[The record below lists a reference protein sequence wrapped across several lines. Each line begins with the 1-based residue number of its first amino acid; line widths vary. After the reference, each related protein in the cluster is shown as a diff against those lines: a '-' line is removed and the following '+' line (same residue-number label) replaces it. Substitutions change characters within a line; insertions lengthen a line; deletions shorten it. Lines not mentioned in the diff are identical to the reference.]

1 MPILRLRRY
10 RASSSYLPE
19 QLHHRR
25 NWEFHR
31 YCARSSYLAI
41 ALVNIRAMALRGHRA
56 SSSCLPGFIDCTVWL
71 LTRRYCASSSY
82 LPLQMGPLLT
92 RELCRC
98 RVFCTRLPL
107 SRESEGARGPRENDT
122 SSIAISNFNVCRIMR
137 FIDTSLRAAA
147 CSELLNS
154 RGVYFAGNAL
164 RAAAY
169 RNGPQLI

>member
-1 MPILRLRRY
+1 MLRRF
-10 RASSSYLPE
+10 RASSSYLP
-19 QLHHRR
+19 LKPLFLNLLILRR
-25 NWEFHR
+25 N
-31 YCARSSYLAI
+31 C
-41 ALVNIRAMALRGHRA
+41 A

-169 RNGPQLI
+169 RNGLSLFSTYAAIAQRFE

>member
-1 MPILRLRRY
+1 MLRRF
-10 RASSSYLPE
+10 RASSSYLSLKP
-19 QLHHRR
+19 LFLNLLILRR
-25 NWEFHR
+25 N
-31 YCARSSYLAI
+31 C
-41 ALVNIRAMALRGHRA
+41 A

-92 RELCRC
+92 RELRRC

-107 SRESEGARGPRENDT
+107 SRESEGACGSREKDT
-122 SSIAISNFNVCRIMR
+122 SGIAISNFNVCRIMR
-137 FIDTSLRAAA
+137 FIDPSLRAAA
-147 CSELLNS
+147 CSEFLNS

-169 RNGPQLI
+169 RNSPRLV